1 MLEVRKQTDTP
12 RNLLKMQ
19 AREAEGFEPSLVD
32 FRAMGYEP
40 KYSADTGELIEDAF
54 QGWVAV
60 K

>member
-1 MLEVRKQTDTP
+1 MS

-40 KYSADTGELIEDAF
+40 KYSADTGELIEDDFKAGL
-54 QGWVAV
+54 Q
-60 K
+60 